1 MDYVK
6 FYNENQELFD
16 NLNKVIMDQEFAPV
30 KEVYFDLCTLK
41 DLRMG
46 LLLSKC
52 NESEVKYIVE
62 NVNEYNKRPNRSF
75 LWGLPEL
82 KFTEQELTRE
92 YYSPANWEKM
102 FNRAPD
108 TDLSVILEGF
118 FKLFIAQN
126 TRAEYKDTIILN
138 INTFPIKECKLL
150 DIYKAMLSKYLP
162 GGPIVKFFCTN
173 PSDLSSGF
181 WKKQS
186 TVVLDN
192 IEHLT
197 VKDSGLYNTFFVEQ
211 AMLSTKIFAPYQ
223 VTDERYAKWKT
234 QYRELPS
241 LKELFAPTEATL
253 QAISQFQFIPCNIP
267 V

>member
-1 MDYVK
+1 M
-6 FYNENQELFD
+6 
-16 NLNKVIMDQEFAPV
+16 
-30 KEVYFDLCTLK
+30 
-41 DLRMG
+41 
-46 LLLSKC
+46 
-52 NESEVKYIVE
+52 
-62 NVNEYNKRPNRSF
+62 
-75 LWGLPEL
+75 
-82 KFTEQELTRE
+82 
-92 YYSPANWEKM
+92 
-102 FNRAPD
+102 
-108 TDLSVILEGF
+108 
-118 FKLFIAQN
+118 AQN
-126 TRAEYKDTIILN
+126 ARAEYKDTIILN
-138 INTFPIKECKLL
+138 INTFPIKECRLL
-150 DIYKAMLSKYLP
+150 DIYKAMLSRYLP

-173 PSDLSSGF
+173 PSDLSGGF
-181 WKKQS
+181 WKQQS

-192 IEHLT
+192 IEYLT

>member
-1 MDYVK
+1 MDYAK
-6 FYNENQELFD
+6 FYKDNQELFD

-46 LLLSKC
+46 LVLSKC
-52 NESEVKYIVE
+52 NKSEVKYIVE
-62 NVNEYNKRPNRSF
+62 NVQEYNKRPNRSF

-92 YYSPANWEKM
+92 YYSPDNWEKM

-108 TDLSVILEGF
+108 TDLSVVLEGF
-118 FKLFIAQN
+118 FKLFI
-126 TRAEYKDTIILN
+126 
-138 INTFPIKECKLL
+138 LL
-150 DIYKAMLSKYLP
+150 DIYKAMLSRYLP

-173 PSDLSSGF
+173 PSDLSGGF
-181 WKKQS
+181 WKQQS

-192 IEHLT
+192 IEYLT

>member
-1 MDYVK
+1 M
-6 FYNENQELFD
+6 
-16 NLNKVIMDQEFAPV
+16 
-30 KEVYFDLCTLK
+30 
-41 DLRMG
+41 
-46 LLLSKC
+46 
-52 NESEVKYIVE
+52 
-62 NVNEYNKRPNRSF
+62 
-75 LWGLPEL
+75 
-82 KFTEQELTRE
+82 TRE
-92 YYSPANWEKM
+92 YYSPDNWEKM

-108 TDLSVILEGF
+108 TDLSVVLEGF

-126 TRAEYKDTIILN
+126 TRAEYKDRIILN

-150 DIYKAMLSKYLP
+150 DIYKAMLSRFLP
-162 GGPIVKFFCTN
+162 GSPIVKFFCTN
-173 PSDLSSGF
+173 PSDLSGGF
-181 WKKQS
+181 WKQQS

-192 IEHLT
+192 IEYLT

-223 VTDERYAKWKT
+223 VTDERYAKCKT
-234 QYRELPS
+234 QYKELPS